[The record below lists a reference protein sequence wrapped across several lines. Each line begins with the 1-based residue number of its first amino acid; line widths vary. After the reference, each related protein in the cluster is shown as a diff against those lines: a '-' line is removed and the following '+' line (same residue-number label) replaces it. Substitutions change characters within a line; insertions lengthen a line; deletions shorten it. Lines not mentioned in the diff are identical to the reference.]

1 MQGQIPHLVLCPFF
15 CHRLNH
21 ATAHMQNTRLV
32 AQVWDSEGVV
42 ANVLIASHPDFAGK
56 PVEVC
61 AQLIHPSVQY
71 L

>member
-1 MQGQIPHLVLCPFF
+1 MH
-15 CHRLNH
+15 
-21 ATAHMQNTRLV
+21 NTRLV

-42 ANVLIASHPDFAGK
+42 ANVLISSHPDFAGK